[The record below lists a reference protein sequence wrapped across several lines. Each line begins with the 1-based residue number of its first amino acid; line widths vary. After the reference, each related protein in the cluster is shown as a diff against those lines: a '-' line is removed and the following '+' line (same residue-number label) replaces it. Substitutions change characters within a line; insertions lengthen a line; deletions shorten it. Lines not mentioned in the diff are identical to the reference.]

1 VHFHDDVQD
10 PVFTLELRNSSRVTA
25 FAVSSAISHGPV
37 GRIGAGTTL
46 VLRLRFENSLAPGPY
61 SLTASVGHLEDEL
74 MHPYDLREGI
84 ASILVQATGSG
95 GGVAD
100 LPHTVTISRE

>member
-1 VHFHDDVQD
+1 
-10 PVFTLELRNSSRVTA
+10 
-25 FAVSSAISHGPV
+25 
-37 GRIGAGTTL
+37 
-46 VLRLRFENSLAPGPY
+46 
-61 SLTASVGHLEDEL
+61 

-95 GGVAD
+95 GSVAD